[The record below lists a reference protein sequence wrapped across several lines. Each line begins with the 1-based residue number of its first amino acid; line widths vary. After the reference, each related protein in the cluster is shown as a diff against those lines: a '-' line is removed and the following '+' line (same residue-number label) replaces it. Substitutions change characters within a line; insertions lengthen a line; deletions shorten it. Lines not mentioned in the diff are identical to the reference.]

1 MHDDSD
7 VIQAST
13 PGNIRLPRL
22 WANSK
27 EMKTD
32 TYSDRFS
39 TTCRNDSTMSSNRT
53 SNKNGNPLQREGNS
67 CLKSSVSGRQQNGVS
82 HRGTTS
88 HSRAY
93 VHHTTVPQSG
103 DQSGDSTRK
112 WRDSYSK
119 TCLSQFFTSISVTTP
134 DHASQQ
140 PTLDSATR
148 SCTKRRRHQVQ
159 PRRRRESWPTYVMH
173 LAGTPRR
180 SSNQTR
186 NQRHRRLFFYLN
198 RASYG
203 PPAPGHTFYF
213 SARPAPSPLS
223 NGPVFLFSRLLLL
236 TTSPF
241 TKIPR

>member
-13 PGNIRLPRL
+13 PGTIRLPRL

-32 TYSDRFS
+32 TYSDRCS
-39 TTCRNDSTMSSNRT
+39 TTCRNDSTMSTAAQPLIHAHMCTTRPPPKAGHKSGHSPIQRT
-53 SNKNGNPLQREGNS
+53 I
-67 CLKSSVSGRQQNGVS
+67 
-82 HRGTTS
+82 
-88 HSRAY
+88 
-93 VHHTTVPQSG
+93 
-103 DQSGDSTRK
+103 
-112 WRDSYSK
+112 SYSERRV
-119 TCLSQFFTSISVTTP
+119 TSPKLPTHRSSSVTTP

-159 PRRRRESWPTYVMH
+159 PRQRRESWLPYVMH
-173 LAGTPRR
+173 WATAPRR

-186 NQRHRRLFFYLN
+186 NQRHRRLFFYLD
-198 RASYG
+198 RASYT
-203 PPAPGHTFYF
+203 PKHHGHTFYF

>member
-39 TTCRNDSTMSSNRT
+39 TTCRNDSTMSSKWT
-53 SNKNGNPLQREGNS
+53 SNKSGNRLQREGNS
-67 CLKSSVSGRQQNGVS
+67 CLKSSVSGRQQDEVS

-88 HSRAY
+88 HSHAY
-93 VHHTTVPQSG
+93 VHHTNLLQSG

-119 TCLSQFFTSISVTTP
+119 TCLRSLKARATPKRPPVQVVKHANPALYTWTSEKAYSSINKP
-134 DHASQQ
+134 NI
-140 PTLDSATR
+140 R
-148 SCTKRRRHQVQ
+148 SYTWLTKK
-159 PRRRRESWPTYVMH
+159 W
-173 LAGTPRR
+173 
-180 SSNQTR
+180 
-186 NQRHRRLFFYLN
+186 
-198 RASYG
+198 
-203 PPAPGHTFYF
+203 
-213 SARPAPSPLS
+213 
-223 NGPVFLFSRLLLL
+223 
-236 TTSPF
+236 
-241 TKIPR
+241 

>member
-13 PGNIRLPRL
+13 HGNIRLPRL

-27 EMKTD
+27 DMKTD

-53 SNKNGNPLQREGNS
+53 SNKNGNRLQREGNS

-93 VHHTTVPQSG
+93 VHHTTVLQSG
-103 DQSGDSTRK
+103 DQSGDST
-112 WRDSYSK
+112 
-119 TCLSQFFTSISVTTP
+119 
-134 DHASQQ
+134 
-140 PTLDSATR
+140 
-148 SCTKRRRHQVQ
+148 
-159 PRRRRESWPTYVMH
+159 MH
-173 LAGTPRR
+173 LAAAPLR

-186 NQRHRRLFFYLN
+186 NQRHRRLFSYLD
-198 RASYG
+198 RASY
-203 PPAPGHTFYF
+203 APRVLGHTFYF

-223 NGPVFLFSRLLLL
+223 NDPVFPLF
-236 TTSPF
+236 TPPF
-241 TKIPR
+241 ADNLPFYEDT